1 MVIDYII
8 GKVIAND
15 QYQNEEDP
23 KGSAWEAHVV
33 PCHANEFGKS
43 LPEPSSERANVSAFI
58 KCAVCGCC
66 TVFVKRVISD
76 C

>member
-1 MVIDYII
+1 MVIDYKI
-8 GKVIAND
+8 GKMVAKG
-15 QYQNEEDP
+15 QCQNEEDP

-43 LPEPSSERANVSAFI
+43 LPEPSSERANVLAFI
-58 KCAVCGCC
+58 ECPVCGCC
-66 TVFVKRVISD
+66 SVFVNRVISD